1 MKRSRS
7 ICLIALGSMFLSGC
21 TVGHTWFQMN
31 SNSPMPFFG
40 FDLLPRR
47 STSAKVDP
55 SQTHFVKNTETKRAA
70 TSTVSSGVASN
81 SPDNSTGKLR
91 LRRIS
96 DFLTGSREEEIDL
109 TGPQYPFAP

>member
-1 MKRSRS
+1 MKRSLS
-7 ICLIALGSMFLSGC
+7 ICLIAWGAMFLSGC
-21 TVGHTWFQMN
+21 TVGNTWFQMN

-47 STSAKVDP
+47 STSAKFDP
-55 SQTHFVKNTETKRAA
+55 SQAHLVKDSQSDRAA
-70 TSTVSSGVASN
+70 TSTVSPGLASS
-81 SPDNSTGKLR
+81 SPNKATGELR

-96 DFLTGSREEEIDL
+96 DFLTGNREEEIDL